1 MIKNFYF
8 SKKYMYKRIL
18 LKLSGEALASNDGSS
33 IGKEQLEHYCNE
45 IADAYSMGVQ
55 VAIVIGG
62 GNIFR
67 GIQGINSGFSRL
79 QGDYMGMM
87 ATVINSLA
95 LQEMLL
101 QYKIS
106 SKILSAVAI
115 DKICEKFYFR
125 NAIQLLEQNK
135 VIILSAGTGN
145 PLFTTDSAAALRA
158 IEIGADVLL
167 KGTKVDGVYTDDPFT
182 NPNAKKYENISYDE
196 AFAKKLKV
204 LDLTAYTLCME
215 NKLPIIVYDATKKG
229 NLKKLLKGE
238 KIGTL
243 IS

>member
-1 MIKNFYF
+1 
-8 SKKYMYKRIL
+8 MYKRIL
-18 LKLSGEALASNDGSS
+18 LKLSGEALASKDGSS
-33 IGKEQLEHYCNE
+33 IGIKQLEHYCNE
-45 IADAYSMGVQ
+45 IADAYSMKVQ

-95 LQEMLL
+95 LQEMLV
-101 QYKIS
+101 QYNIS
-106 SKILSAVAI
+106 SKIFGAI
-115 DKICEKFYFR
+115 SIENICEKFYFK
-125 NAIQLLEQNK
+125 NAIELLEQNK
-135 VIILSAGTGN
+135 VIILSGGTGN

-167 KGTKVDGVYTDDPFT
+167 KGTKVDGVYTEDPLK

-196 AFAKKLKV
+196 AFEKKLKV

-229 NLKKLLKGE
+229 NLKKVLNGE

>member
-1 MIKNFYF
+1 
-8 SKKYMYKRIL
+8 MYKRIL
-18 LKLSGEALASNDGSS
+18 LKLSGEALASKDGSS
-33 IGKEQLEHYCNE
+33 IGIEQLEHYSNE

-95 LQEMLL
+95 LQEMLV
-101 QYKIS
+101 QYNIS
-106 SKILSAVAI
+106 SKIFGAI
-115 DKICEKFYFR
+115 SIENICEKFYFK
-125 NAIQLLEQNK
+125 NAIELLEQNK
-135 VIILSAGTGN
+135 VIILSGGTGN

-167 KGTKVDGVYTDDPFT
+167 KGTKVDGVYTEDPLK

-196 AFAKKLKV
+196 AFEKKLKV

-229 NLKKLLKGE
+229 NLKKVLIGE

>member
-1 MIKNFYF
+1 
-8 SKKYMYKRIL
+8 MYKRIL
-18 LKLSGEALASNDGSS
+18 LKLSGEALSSKDGSS
-33 IGKEQLEHYCNE
+33 IGIEQLEHYCNE

-95 LQEMLL
+95 LEEMLL
-101 QYKIS
+101 QYNIS
-106 SKILSAVAI
+106 SKIFGAI
-115 DKICEKFYFR
+115 SIENICEKFYFR
-125 NAIQLLEQNK
+125 NAIELLEQNK
-135 VIILSAGTGN
+135 VIILSGGTGN

-167 KGTKVDGVYTDDPFT
+167 KGTKVDGVYTEDPLK

-196 AFAKKLKV
+196 ALGKKLKV

-229 NLKKLLKGE
+229 NLKKLLNGE

>member
-1 MIKNFYF
+1 
-8 SKKYMYKRIL
+8 MYKRIL
-18 LKLSGEALASNDGSS
+18 LKLSGEALASKDGSS
-33 IGKEQLEHYCNE
+33 IGIEQLEHYCNE
-45 IADAYSMGVQ
+45 IADAYSMKVQ

-95 LQEMLL
+95 LQEMLV
-101 QYKIS
+101 QYNIS
-106 SKILSAVAI
+106 SKIFGAI
-115 DKICEKFYFR
+115 SIENICEKFYFK
-125 NAIQLLEQNK
+125 NAIELLEQNK
-135 VIILSAGTGN
+135 VIILSGGTGN

-167 KGTKVDGVYTDDPFT
+167 KGTKVDGVYTEDPLK

-196 AFAKKLKV
+196 AFEKKLKV

-229 NLKKLLKGE
+229 NLKKVLNGE

-243 IS
+243 ISYETKNSI

>member
-1 MIKNFYF
+1 
-8 SKKYMYKRIL
+8 MYKRIL
-18 LKLSGEALASNDGSS
+18 LKLSGEALASKDGSS
-33 IGKEQLEHYCNE
+33 IGIKQLEHYCNE
-45 IADAYSMGVQ
+45 IADAYSMKVQ

-67 GIQGINSGFSRL
+67 GIQGLNSGFSRL

-95 LQEMLL
+95 LQEMLV
-101 QYKIS
+101 QYNIS
-106 SKILSAVAI
+106 SKIFGAI
-115 DKICEKFYFR
+115 SIENICEKFYFK
-125 NAIQLLEQNK
+125 NAIELLEQNK
-135 VIILSAGTGN
+135 VIILSGGTGN

-167 KGTKVDGVYTDDPFT
+167 KGTKVDGVYTEDPLK
-182 NPNAKKYENISYDE
+182 NLNAKKYENISYDE
-196 AFAKKLKV
+196 AFEKKLKV

-229 NLKKLLKGE
+229 NLKKVLNGE

>member
-1 MIKNFYF
+1 
-8 SKKYMYKRIL
+8 MYKRIL
-18 LKLSGEALASNDGSS
+18 LKLSGEALSNSNGNS
-33 IGKEQLEHYCNE
+33 IGLDQLDHYCNE
-45 IADAYSMGVQ
+45 IADAYAMGVQ

-95 LQEMLL
+95 LEEMLL
-101 QYKIS
+101 QYNIS
-106 SKILSAVAI
+106 SKILGAIAI
-115 DKICEKFYFR
+115 DNICEKFYFK
-125 NAIQLLEQNK
+125 NAIKLLEQNK
-135 VIILSAGTGN
+135 VIILSGGTGN

-167 KGTKVDGVYTDDPFT
+167 KGTKVDGVYTDDPDK
-182 NPNAKKYENISYDE
+182 NPNAKKYDHLSYDE
-196 AFAKKLKV
+196 AFEKKLKV

-229 NLKKLLKGE
+229 NLKKVLNNE
-238 KIGTL
+238 KIGT
-243 IS
+243 IIDAI